1 MKIMLYLFAFI
12 NSLFLAEAGPFVES
26 SISLSFE
33 GFSSSKERKK
43 SDRDKDTTKYSLDD
57 FKEIPLDKPD

>member
-1 MKIMLYLFAFI
+1 MKMLLYLIAFI
-12 NSLFLAEAGPFVES
+12 NSLFLAAEAGPLLVDS
-26 SISLSFE
+26 SISLSIE
-33 GFSSSKERKK
+33 SSNKRKK